1 MDTGPASFND
11 MSLSAGGAI
20 LPFDAYVS
28 LRRDGSVWLRFGPD
42 DKSPDW
48 TFVNESRRRFQ
59 TFVLD
64 VDTVSR
70 LERFNYTDSCV
81 LTDLELRVDSIGAW
95 HPTFVN
101 LFDPAKRKSLTAL
114 TKHNKECQ
122 TATVYGL
129 TDDRQRLRCD
139 GARHHNACGQRSLPD
154 WQSST
159 KHDVI
164 VKEVNFD
171 PAAADGW
178 KCSPE
183 EHVTSWASG
192 GQARASYTFVGS
204 YYHVYLK
211 MADCN
216 RPKGGFRR

>member
-1 MDTGPASFND
+1 
-11 MSLSAGGAI
+11 
-20 LPFDAYVS
+20 
-28 LRRDGSVWLRFGPD
+28 
-42 DKSPDW
+42 
-48 TFVNESRRRFQ
+48 
-59 TFVLD
+59 VLD

-81 LTDLELRVDSIGAW
+81 LTDLQLRVDSIGAW

-159 KHDVI
+159 KHDVYRQGGELRPGGRRRLEMLAGGPRHH
-164 VKEVNFD
+164 VGARRPGASQLHVRRVVLSRLLED
-171 PAAADGW
+171 GRLRPAERW
-178 KCSPE
+178 
-183 EHVTSWASG
+183 VAS
-192 GQARASYTFVGS
+192 SS
-204 YYHVYLK
+204 
-211 MADCN
+211 
-216 RPKGGFRR
+216 FRLYRRKLISAK